1 MFRNLKIRTK
11 MLIAFVAVAVLAI
24 GVSGFIGFTIAGNA
38 LQEESFKKLT
48 AVREMK
54 ANQIEDYFQQIDG
67 QVRTLSEDRMVVEAL
82 RAFDEGYQEID
93 AGLAGSQDALSA
105 SDSELRGY
113 YSGEYLPRLTPNLP
127 AGEGVPEYWPE
138 EAKTRILQ
146 ELYIASN
153 PFDVGSKHLLD
164 NPGDGSPY
172 SETHELYHPIIRNFL
187 ETFGYYDIFLA
198 NTEGDLVYTV
208 FKEVDYGTS
217 LLDGPYSDT
226 NFAEAFRSALDAER
240 GEFVFL
246 VDFDPYAPSYN
257 APAAFIASPIYD
269 GDEKAG
275 VLLFQMPVDRI
286 NDIMTN
292 RQAWADVGL
301 GDSGETYLVGDDFT
315 LRNQSRFLIE
325 DSENYFDVLEETG
338 TPSNVVEQIRNLN
351 STIGLQE
358 IMTDGTLAAQAGE
371 TGEAI
376 FPDYRGIPVLSTYM
390 PLEIPGVNW
399 VIMSEIDEAEAFA
412 PAQTLG
418 RTLLLASAILLV
430 AIVILAIIFSRSITR
445 PLETLTENA
454 AELADGNLDVTINTD
469 NRDEIGELSRSFDS
483 MRGSIKRFI
492 QRQNEAI
499 DALSTP
505 LIPLTD
511 EIVVVPLVGEL
522 DERRLANTSEL
533 LTEGLYASSARVAIL
548 DLTGVPRLNEA
559 EALSLVRLAK
569 KANLLGAKVVITGLQ
584 PQIAAEL
591 TELNLHLEGINTERS
606 LQNGVTFAMN
616 YLKNN

>member
-1 MFRNLKIRTK
+1 MFKNLRIRTK
-11 MLIAFVAVAVLAI
+11 MLIAFIAVAVLAI
-24 GVSGFIGFTIAGNA
+24 GVSGFIGFTTAQNA
-38 LQEESFKKLT
+38 LQEESFNKLT

-67 QVRTLSEDRMVVEAL
+67 QVRTLSEDRMTVEAI
-82 RAFDEGYQEID
+82 RAFDEGYREID
-93 AGLAGSQDALSA
+93 ADLAGSQDTTSE
-105 SDSELRGY
+105 SDSGLRQY
-113 YSGEYLPRLTPNLP
+113 YSQEFLTRLMPNLP
-127 AGEGVPEYWPE
+127 DGAGVPEFWPE

-146 ELYIASN
+146 DLYISSN
-153 PFDVGSKHLLD
+153 PFEVGSKHFLA
-164 NPGDGSPY
+164 NPGDGSRY

-198 NTEGDLVYTV
+198 NMEGDLVYTV

-217 LLDGPYSDT
+217 LLDGPYSET
-226 NFAEAFRSALDAER
+226 NFAEAFRAAMDAGK
-240 GEFVFL
+240 GEFVYL
-246 VDFDPYAPSYN
+246 VDFEPYAPSYN
-257 APAAFIASPIYD
+257 APAAFIASPIFD
-269 GDEKAG
+269 GDEKIG

-301 GDSGETYLVGDDFT
+301 GDSGETYLVGEDFT

-325 DSENYFDVLEETG
+325 DSENYFDVLESSG
-338 TPSNVVEQIRNLN
+338 TPSNTIEQIRNLN
-351 STIGLQE
+351 SSIGLQE
-358 IMTDGTLAAQAGE
+358 VMTAGTLAAQAGE
-371 TGEAI
+371 TGETT
-376 FPDYRGIPVLSTYM
+376 FPDYRGIPVLSSYK

-418 RTLLLASAILLV
+418 RTLLVASIVLLA
-430 AIVILAIIFSRSITR
+430 AIVILAIFFSRSITR
-445 PLETLTENA
+445 PLEALTGSA
-454 AELADGNLDVTINTD
+454 GELADGNLDVAINTD
-469 NRDEIGELSRSFDS
+469 NKDEIGDLSRSFDS
-483 MRGSIKRFI
+483 MRQSIKRFI
-492 QRQNEAI
+492 RRQNEAI

-505 LIPLTD
+505 LIPLRD
-511 EIVVVPLVGEL
+511 EIVVMPLVGEL
-522 DERRLANTSEL
+522 DERRLGNASDL

-548 DLTGVPRLNEA
+548 DLTGVPRLSEA
-559 EALSLVRLAK
+559 EAVSLVRVAR

-584 PQIAAEL
+584 PHVAAEL
-591 TELNLHLEGINTERS
+591 TELNLHLEGISTERS

>member
-11 MLIAFVAVAVLAI
+11 MLIAFIAVAVLAI
-24 GVSGFIGFTIAGNA
+24 GVSGVIGFTTAQNA
-38 LQEESFKKLT
+38 LQQESFNKLT

-67 QVRTLSEDRMVVEAL
+67 QVRTLSEDRMVIEAL

-93 AGLAGSQDALSA
+93 AGLAGSQDALGA

-127 AGEGVPEYWPE
+127 AGAGVPEYWPE
-138 EAKTRILQ
+138 EAKTRLLQ

-153 PFDVGSKHLLD
+153 PFDVGSKHFLD
-164 NPGDGSPY
+164 NPGDGSRY

-246 VDFDPYAPSYN
+246 VDFEPYAPSYN

-325 DSENYFDVLEETG
+325 DSENYFEVLEETG

-371 TGEAI
+371 TGEAT
-376 FPDYRGIPVLSTYM
+376 FPDYRGIPVLSAYE

-511 EIVVVPLVGEL
+511 EIVVMPLVGEL

-533 LTEGLYASSARVAIL
+533 LTEGLYSSSARVAIL

-559 EALSLVRLAK
+559 EAMSLVRLAK

>member
-1 MFRNLKIRTK
+1 MFKNLRIRTK

-38 LQEESFKKLT
+38 LQAESFNKLT

-54 ANQIEDYFQQIDG
+54 ANQIEDYFQQISG
-67 QVRTLSEDRMVVEAL
+67 QVATLSEDRMIVEATT
-82 RAFDEGYQEID
+82 AFDESFQEIQ
-93 AGLAGSQDALSA
+93 AEVNLSEEEESA
-105 SDSELRGY
+105 AANNLRRY
-113 YSGEYLPRLTPNLP
+113 YSEEYLSRLIPNL
-127 AGEGVPEYWPE
+127 GRSVNVSEFWPE
-138 EAKTRILQ
+138 DARTQLLQ
-146 ELYIASN
+146 DLYIASN
-153 PFDVGSKHLLD
+153 PFEVGSKHLLD
-164 NPGDGSPY
+164 NPGDGSSY

-198 NTEGDLVYTV
+198 NTDGDIVYTV

-226 NFAEAFRSALDAER
+226 NFAEAFKSALDAGK
-240 GEFVFL
+240 GEFVYL

-257 APAAFIASPIYD
+257 APAAFIASPIYE
-269 GDEKAG
+269 GDEKTG

-286 NDIMTN
+286 NDIMTS
-292 RQAWADVGL
+292 RQAWAQVGL
-301 GDSGETYLVGDDFT
+301 GDSGETYLVGDDLT

-325 DSENYFDVLEETG
+325 DSENYFDLLEGIG
-338 TPSNVVEQIRNLN
+338 TPQNISDQIRNLN

-358 IMTDGTLAAQAGE
+358 IMTEGTLAAQAGE
-371 TGEAI
+371 TGAAI
-376 FPDYRGIPVLSTYM
+376 FPDYRGIPVLSSYK
-390 PLEIPGVNW
+390 PLEIPGVDW

-418 RTLLLASAILLV
+418 RTLLFASIGLLV
-430 AIVILAIIFSRSITR
+430 VIVILAIFFSRSITR

-454 AELADGNLDVTINTD
+454 SELADGNLDVTINTD
-469 NRDEIGELSRSFDS
+469 NKDEIGDLSRSFDA
-483 MRGSIKRFI
+483 MRQSIKQFI
-492 QRQNEAI
+492 RRQNEAI

-505 LIPLTD
+505 LIPLSD
-511 EIVVVPLVGEL
+511 KIVVMPLVGEL
-522 DERRLANTSEL
+522 DERRLDNVSEL

-548 DLTGVPRLNEA
+548 DLTGVPRLDEA
-559 EALSLVRLAK
+559 EAMSLVRVAK

-584 PQIAAEL
+584 PQVAAEL
-591 TELNLHLEGINTERS
+591 TELNLHLEGISTERS

-616 YLKNN
+616 YLQNS

>member
-1 MFRNLKIRTK
+1 MFKNLTIRTK

-24 GVSGFIGFTIAGNA
+24 GVSGFIGFTVAEDA
-38 LQEESFKKLT
+38 LQEESFNKLT

-54 ANQIEDYFQQIDG
+54 ANQIEDYFQQIRG
-67 QVRTLSEDRMVVEAL
+67 QVATLSEDRMILEATK
-82 RAFDEGYQEID
+82 AFDQGFQDIVPELDRSQEEERE
-93 AGLAGSQDALSA
+93 ANNGL
-105 SDSELRGY
+105 RRY
-113 YSGEYLPRLTPNLP
+113 YSEEYLSRLIPNL
-127 AGEGVPEYWPE
+127 GRSVSTDEFWPE
-138 EAKTRILQ
+138 DARTQLLQ
-146 ELYIASN
+146 DLYISSN
-153 PFDVGSKHLLD
+153 PFDVGAKHLLD
-164 NPGDGSPY
+164 NPGDGSRY
-172 SETHELYHPIIRNFL
+172 SDTHDLYHPIIRNFL

-226 NFAEAFRSALDAER
+226 NFAEAFKSALDA
-240 GEFVFL
+240 GKCDFVYL

-257 APAAFIASPIYD
+257 ASAAFIASPIFD
-269 GDEKAG
+269 GDEKLG

-292 RQAWADVGL
+292 RQEWTQVGL

-325 DSENYFDVLEETG
+325 DSESYFTQLEEIG
-338 TPSNVVEQIRNLN
+338 TLKSVSDQIRNLN

-358 IMTDGTLAAQAGE
+358 ILTEGSRAAQAGK
-371 TGEAI
+371 TGTAI
-376 FPDYRGIPVLSTYM
+376 FPDYRGVPVLSSYK
-390 PLEIPGVNW
+390 PLEISGVDW

-418 RTLLLASAILLV
+418 QTLLIASIVLLV
-430 AIVILAIIFSRSITR
+430 VIVVLAIFFSRSITR

-454 AELADGNLDVTINTD
+454 SELADGNLDVAINTG
-469 NRDEIGELSRSFDS
+469 NKDEIGDLSRSFDA
-483 MRGSIKRFI
+483 MRQSIKRFI
-492 QRQNEAI
+492 RRQNDAI

-505 LIPLTD
+505 LIPLSD
-511 EIVVVPLVGEL
+511 EIIVMPLVGEL
-522 DERRLANTSEL
+522 DERRLDNVSEL

-548 DLTGVPRLNEA
+548 DLTGVPRLDEA
-559 EALSLVRLAK
+559 EAMSLVRVAR
-569 KANLLGAKVVITGLQ
+569 KASLLGAKVVITGLQ
-584 PQIAAEL
+584 PQVAANLAER
-591 TELNLHLEGINTERS
+591 NLHIEGISTERS

-616 YLKNN
+616 YLQNS